1 MSTTPIAASFASGLS
16 RRVFLT
22 LSVSMAAA
30 RAVQAKPVVPP
41 RATSLRDALS
51 HALQSGNP
59 LLVLVSLEGCPF
71 CRVARE
77 NYLEPLRAQGTPWVQ
92 VDMHVSTGLLD
103 FDGKAST
110 HEQLVR
116 AWQVKTAPT
125 VLFFGREGRELAPRL
140 VGGSLS
146 DFYGAYLDE
155 RLAQARAALKDG

>member
-1 MSTTPIAASFASGLS
+1 
-16 RRVFLT
+16 
-22 LSVSMAAA
+22 
-30 RAVQAKPVVPP
+30 
-41 RATSLRDALS
+41 
-51 HALQSGNP
+51 
-59 LLVLVSLEGCPF
+59 
-71 CRVARE
+71 
-77 NYLEPLRAQGTPWVQ
+77 
-92 VDMHVSTGLLD
+92 MHVSTGLLD